1 MEEGNADEYGLQ
13 RSSSKKVFDNCISG
27 PECDNHLTGLGIS
40 HAHITLF
47 ANEVT
52 IPLTHHSLSQVQELA
67 FGM

>member
-1 MEEGNADEYGLQ
+1 MNTGCREPVA
-13 RSSSKKVFDNCISG
+13 RKVFDNCISG

-47 ANEVT
+47 ANEVI

>member
-1 MEEGNADEYGLQ
+1 MNTSCRDPVAKRGFDYCITGL
-13 RSSSKKVFDNCISG
+13 
-27 PECDNHLTGLGIS
+27 ECDSHLTGLGIR

-52 IPLTHHSLSQVQELA
+52 IPLTHHSLSQVHESA